1 MTPEAWM
8 MFLHNMM
15 SLAFC
20 FFQRQLHLYIEWL
33 NEGSLLL
40 RLQQQSHLDFNDVT
54 AQLEGSLPSVSFS
67 NNVAW
72 ICWPSLTPTI
82 CTALKERSRRW
93 STLQP
98 ACIRVKHPPLSSVKV
113 KYTNSDFP
121 NTLLRVGNR
130 LFFFFLGRKCFASN
144 WEPFVVQVIIQ
155 SKNLKHS
162 FVSFYLLIWCGV
174 WISGWALRIKVIKT
188 GCC

>member
-1 MTPEAWM
+1 MCAPRPRRPPPPPVFSLSNVGNHVIIFLRPDVFAFLSFAATMTPEAWM

-72 ICWPSLTPTI
+72 ICWPSLTPTT

-130 LFFFFLGRKCFASN
+130 LFFFF
-144 WEPFVVQVIIQ
+144 
-155 SKNLKHS
+155 
-162 FVSFYLLIWCGV
+162 
-174 WISGWALRIKVIKT
+174 
-188 GCC
+188 